1 MAVLLIIE
9 NNSHFFVQDKIMVSI
24 FTKKMVKKF
33 SLDKNKIRVLLLE
46 GIHESAVRA
55 FNEAGYTNIKYVKT
69 ALDED
74 VLEQEIKDVHI
85 IGIRSRTQLT
95 KRVLKK
101 AKKLFAVGCFSI
113 GTNQV
118 DLLAAEQ
125 LGIPVFNAPFSNTR
139 SVAELVVAE
148 TVMLM
153 REIPAKNAA
162 AHRGEWLKAARNSFE
177 VRGKNLG
184 IVGYGHIGSQVSIL
198 AEAMGMN
205 VYYYDVE
212 KKLSLGKAIACNSLS
227 ELLQIAD
234 VVTLHVPETELTAK
248 LISTQELA
256 KMKKGAFLIN
266 ASRGSVVDYDAVAKA
281 LKDGKL
287 AGGAADVF
295 PKEPA
300 SNSEP
305 FHSVLQEFDNVIL
318 TPHIGG
324 STSEAQENIGM
335 EVSEKL
341 IRYSDNGSTIGT
353 VNFPPISL
361 QPNQTKKRF
370 LHIHKNMP
378 GVLNDINFV
387 FTEKK
392 INIASQFLQTDTN
405 IGYVIIDIESGLDK
419 IILKEL
425 KRIPHTIKA
434 RILY

>member
-9 NNSHFFVQDKIMVSI
+9 NNSHFFVQYKIMVSI

-74 VLEQEIKDVHI
+74 ALEQEIKDVHI

-212 KKLSLGKAIACNSLS
+212 KKLSLGKAIACNSLT

-405 IGYVIIDIESGLDK
+405 IGYVIIDIESDLDK

-425 KRIPHTIKA
+425 KKIPHTIKA